1 MDKYKLT
8 WIVLFLDA
16 RTGQILHVDIKRLC
30 DLTADGQKLDFNP
43 AYALGNLYLL
53 LSGLR
58 QHIIEEGQYI
68 LKHDVS
74 SGAFVKILKAGD
86 NVEDNMM
93 NSNQKSFDLH
103 EFYEK
108 VDPKVDAAS
117 VTHVKPLDMETTT
130 PWHWKFKQVPGC
142 FKPCE
147 EVEDYVSFQRSKGSE
162 NQSGRRGKGRGGR
175 RNRGGGG
182 QRGRKK

>member
-1 MDKYKLT
+1 MNKFF
-8 WIVLFLDA
+8 IIIFFSDA
-16 RTGQILHVDIKRLC
+16 RTGQILNVDIKRLC

-43 AYALGNLYLL
+43 AYALGNLHIL

-58 QHIIEEGQYI
+58 QNVIEEGQYI

-86 NVEDNMM
+86 DDM
-93 NSNQKSFDLH
+93 SNQRSFDLH

-108 VDPKVDAAS
+108 VDPKVDASA

-130 PWHWKFKQVPGC
+130 PWHWKLKQVPGC

-147 EVEDYVSFQRSKGSE
+147 EVEDYESFPRPKGIE
-162 NQSGRRGKGRGGR
+162 KQSGGRRGKVRGRGGGSR
-175 RNRGGGG
+175 RGGGR
-182 QRGRKK
+182 RGRKK

>member
-1 MDKYKLT
+1 MPL
-8 WIVLFLDA
+8 IVLFIDA

-86 NVEDNMM
+86 NVEDNIGD
-93 NSNQKSFDLH
+93 NVCDIGVLSAG
-103 EFYEK
+103 E
-108 VDPKVDAAS
+108 
-117 VTHVKPLDMETTT
+117 
-130 PWHWKFKQVPGC
+130 
-142 FKPCE
+142 
-147 EVEDYVSFQRSKGSE
+147 
-162 NQSGRRGKGRGGR
+162 
-175 RNRGGGG
+175 GGGG
-182 QRGRKK
+182 EGRCRLAPLAG

>member
-1 MDKYKLT
+1 MPL
-8 WIVLFLDA
+8 IVLFIDA

-86 NVEDNMM
+86 NVEEKMI
-93 NSNQKSFDLH
+93 NSNQKPFDLH

-130 PWHWKFKQVPGC
+130 PWHWKFKHVPGC

-147 EVEDYVSFQRSKGSE
+147 DVEDYVSFQRPKES
-162 NQSGRRGKGRGGR
+162 RGGR
-175 RNRGGGG
+175 RRGRGGNGNRGGGG
-182 QRGRKK
+182 RRGRKK

>member
-1 MDKYKLT
+1 MLL
-8 WIVLFLDA
+8 IVLFIDA
-16 RTGQILHVDIKRLC
+16 RTGQILNVDIKRLC

-43 AYALGNLYLL
+43 AYALGNLHIL

-58 QHIIEEGQYI
+58 QNVIEEGQYI

-86 NVEDNMM
+86 DDM
-93 NSNQKSFDLH
+93 SNQRSFDLH

-108 VDPKVDAAS
+108 VDPKVDASA

-130 PWHWKFKQVPGC
+130 PWHWKLKQVPGC

-147 EVEDYVSFQRSKGSE
+147 EVEDYVSFQRPKES
-162 NQSGRRGKGRGGR
+162 RGGR
-175 RNRGGGG
+175 RRGRGGNRGGGR
-182 QRGRKK
+182 RGRKK

>member
-1 MDKYKLT
+1 M
-8 WIVLFLDA
+8 FFFSDA
-16 RTGQILHVDIKRLC
+16 RTGQILNVDIKRLC

-43 AYALGNLYLL
+43 AYALGNLHIL

-58 QHIIEEGQYI
+58 QHVTEEGQYI

-86 NVEDNMM
+86 LDNKST
-93 NSNQKSFDLH
+93 NNQKSFDLH

-108 VDPKVDAAS
+108 VDPKVDAGP

-147 EVEDYVSFQRSKGSE
+147 EVEDYESFQRNPKGNE
-162 NQSGRRGKGRGGR
+162 KQGGGRGGGKGRGRRGGR
-175 RNRGGGG
+175 GGNRGGGG
-182 QRGRKK
+182 RRGGGRKK